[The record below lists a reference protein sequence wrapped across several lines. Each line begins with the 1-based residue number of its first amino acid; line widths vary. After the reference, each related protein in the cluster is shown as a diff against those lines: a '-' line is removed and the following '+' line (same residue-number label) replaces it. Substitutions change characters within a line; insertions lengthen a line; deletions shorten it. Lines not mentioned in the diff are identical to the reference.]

1 MNSSDSAEEL
11 IKIYLEGVEFILRI
25 SGEASKNLIVFLI
38 AMSKDNNQTKGK
50 TRLTNML
57 KTGKEL
63 KIFTIKAEN
72 LKKFSEEAKK
82 YGILYCV
89 LADKKNEKIDGMVD
103 IMVRQED
110 ASKVNR
116 IAERFNFAK
125 VDTATIQKELEKKKQ
140 DTLKETQEDDKNEQM
155 VDELLAE
162 SKEIEQQL
170 EIESNT
176 ESSPSNIKSEEKNQL
191 ENSLNIKNKLEEN
204 NKFNYNEKKSV
215 KKELEQI
222 EKELD
227 EKQEKSTEIQYTV
240 NNRNV
245 REKQKYKHLKKEQE
259 NQKPKHMKEP
269 KHLNIQKSKKKRK
282 NKIRE
287 RSK

>member
-11 IKIYLEGVEFILRI
+11 IKIYLDGIRFTLLIAGEG
-25 SGEASKNLIVFLI
+25 SKNFIAFLI
-38 AMSKDNNQTKGK
+38 AMTKDNKQTKGK

-125 VDTATIQKELEKKKQ
+125 VDTATIKQELKEKEKNKETQEKSKDEQMADELLEEQKELE
-140 DTLKETQEDDKNEQM
+140 EIVNSSED
-155 VDELLAE
+155 
-162 SKEIEQQL
+162 
-170 EIESNT
+170 
-176 ESSPSNIKSEEKNQL
+176 SPSNTKSEEKNQL
-191 ENSLNIKNKLEEN
+191 ENSSNTKNKLEEN
-204 NKFNYNEKKSV
+204 DKLYHNGKKSV

-227 EKQEKSTEIQYTV
+227 KKQGKELEIEDTKDKENIVIKEKQNSRHLKEKQEK
-240 NNRNV
+240 N
-245 REKQKYKHLKKEQE
+245 
-259 NQKPKHMKEP
+259 KPKHMKEP
-269 KHLNIQKSKKKRK
+269 KHLDTQNNKKRK
-282 NKIRE
+282 KNKIKG

>member
-1 MNSSDSAEEL
+1 MNASDSAEEL
-11 IKIYLEGVEFILRI
+11 IKIYLDGVGFTLRI
-25 SGEASKNLIVFLI
+25 AGEGSKNLIAFLI
-38 AMSKDNNQTKGK
+38 AMSKDNRQIKGK

-57 KTGKEL
+57 KTGKEV

-89 LADKKNEKIDGMVD
+89 LADKKNEKIDGIVD

-116 IAERFNFAK
+116 IAERFNFEK
-125 VDTATIQKELEKKKQ
+125 VTTATIEQESKEKSAE
-140 DTLKETQEDDKNEQM
+140 KETQEKSKDEQM
-155 VDELLAE
+155 ADELLAE
-162 SKEIEQQL
+162 PKEL
-170 EIESNT
+170 EEIKDSSEN
-176 ESSPSNIKSEEKNQL
+176 SPSNTKSEEKSQL
-191 ENSLNIKNKLEEN
+191 ENFSDTKNKLEEN
-204 NKFNYNEKKSV
+204 DKLYDKGKKSV

-227 EKQEKSTEIQYTV
+227 IKQGRELEIEDTKDKENIVIKEKEKSKHLKEKQEK
-240 NNRNV
+240 N
-245 REKQKYKHLKKEQE
+245 
-259 NQKPKHMKEP
+259 KPKHMKEP
-269 KHLNIQKSKKKRK
+269 KHLDTQKSKKRKK

>member
-89 LADKKNEKIDGMVD
+89 LADKKNEKIDGIVD

-125 VDTATIQKELEKKKQ
+125 VDTATIKKELEEKKQ

-155 VDELLAE
+155 VDELLTE

>member
-11 IKIYLEGVEFILRI
+11 IKIYLDGIGFTLRI
-25 SGEASKNLIVFLI
+25 AGEGSKNLIVFLM
-38 AMSKDNNQTKGK
+38 AMSKDNKQTKGK

-125 VDTATIQKELEKKKQ
+125 VDTATIKQ
-140 DTLKETQEDDKNEQM
+140 ALKEKEKNKKTQEKSKNEQM
-155 VDELLAE
+155 VDELLE
-162 SKEIEQQL
+162 EPKEL
-170 EIESNT
+170 EEIVNSSED
-176 ESSPSNIKSEEKNQL
+176 SPSNTKTEEKNQL
-191 ENSLNIKNKLEEN
+191 ENFSNTKNKLEEN
-204 NKFNYNEKKSV
+204 DNLYHNRRKSV

-227 EKQEKSTEIQYTV
+227 IKQEKQVKSKNIKNKKDIVVKEKQKPKHLKEKQEMNKG
-240 NNRNV
+240 
-245 REKQKYKHLKKEQE
+245 
-259 NQKPKHMKEP
+259 KHMKEP
-269 KHLNIQKSKKKRK
+269 KHLDTQNNKKRKK

>member
-1 MNSSDSAEEL
+1 MNTSDSAEEL
-11 IKIYLEGVEFILRI
+11 IKIYLDGIGFTLRI
-25 SGEASKNLIVFLI
+25 AGEGSKNLIAFLI
-38 AMSKDNNQTKGK
+38 AMSKDNKQTKGK

-63 KIFTIKAEN
+63 KIFTIRSEN

-116 IAERFNFAK
+116 IAERFNFEK
-125 VDTATIQKELEKKKQ
+125 VDTAAIAQS
-140 DTLKETQEDDKNEQM
+140 LKENEKNTPNQIQEKSKNEQM
-155 VDELLAE
+155 VEELLE
-162 SKEIEQQL
+162 EPKEL
-170 EIESNT
+170 EEIINSSED
-176 ESSPSNIKSEEKNQL
+176 SPSNTKTEEKSQL
-191 ENSLNIKNKLEEN
+191 ENFLNTKNKLEEN
-204 NKFNYNEKKSV
+204 DKVYNEGKKSV

-227 EKQEKSTEIQYTV
+227 KKQERESTKGKENTAIK
-240 NNRNV
+240 
-245 REKQKYKHLKKEQE
+245 EKQKSKHLKEEQE
-259 NQKPKHMKEP
+259 AHKPKHMKEP
-269 KHLNIQKSKKKRK
+269 KHLDTQNKKKRK
-282 NKIRE
+282 KKKVIE
-287 RSK
+287 RGK

>member
-11 IKIYLEGVEFILRI
+11 IKIYLDGVGFTLRI
-25 SGEASKNLIVFLI
+25 AGEGSKNLIAFLI
-38 AMSKDNNQTKGK
+38 AMSKDNRQIKGK

-57 KTGKEL
+57 KTGKEV

-89 LADKKNEKIDGMVD
+89 LADKKNEKIDGIVD

-116 IAERFNFAK
+116 IAERFNFEK
-125 VDTATIQKELEKKKQ
+125 VTTATIEQESKEKSAE
-140 DTLKETQEDDKNEQM
+140 KETQEKSKDEEM
-155 VDELLAE
+155 ADELLAE
-162 SKEIEQQL
+162 PKEL
-170 EIESNT
+170 EEIKDSSEN
-176 ESSPSNIKSEEKNQL
+176 SPSNTKSEEKSQL
-191 ENSLNIKNKLEEN
+191 ENFSDTKNKLEEN
-204 NKFNYNEKKSV
+204 DKLYDKGKKSV

-227 EKQEKSTEIQYTV
+227 IKQGKGLEIEDTKDKENIVIKEKEKSKHLKEKQEK
-240 NNRNV
+240 N
-245 REKQKYKHLKKEQE
+245 
-259 NQKPKHMKEP
+259 KPKHMKEP
-269 KHLNIQKSKKKRK
+269 KHLDTQKSKKRKK

>member
-11 IKIYLEGVEFILRI
+11 IKIYLDGIGFTLRI
-25 SGEASKNLIVFLI
+25 AGEGSKNLIAFLI
-38 AMSKDNNQTKGK
+38 AMSKDNKQTTGK

-125 VDTATIQKELEKKKQ
+125 VDTATIEQELKGKEKN
-140 DTLKETQEDDKNEQM
+140 KETQEKSKNEQM
-155 VDELLAE
+155 VDELLE
-162 SKEIEQQL
+162 EQKEL
-170 EIESNT
+170 GEIVNSN
-176 ESSPSNIKSEEKNQL
+176 EDSPSNIKSEEKNQL
-191 ENSLNIKNKLEEN
+191 ENSSSTKNKLEEN
-204 NKFNYNEKKSV
+204 NKLYHNGKKSV

-227 EKQEKSTEIQYTV
+227 KKRENKSEIENTQDIKNVEGKEKQKSKHIKEKQE
-240 NNRNV
+240 NN
-245 REKQKYKHLKKEQE
+245 KG
-259 NQKPKHMKEP
+259 KHMKAP
-269 KHLNIQKSKKKRK
+269 KHLDTQNNKKRK
-282 NKIRE
+282 KNKIKG

>member
-11 IKIYLEGVEFILRI
+11 IKIYLDGIGFTLRI
-25 SGEASKNLIVFLI
+25 AGEGSKNLIVFLM
-38 AMSKDNNQTKGK
+38 AMSKDNKQTKGK

-125 VDTATIQKELEKKKQ
+125 VDTATIKQ
-140 DTLKETQEDDKNEQM
+140 ALKEKEKNKKTQEKSKNEQM
-155 VDELLAE
+155 VDELLE
-162 SKEIEQQL
+162 EPKEL
-170 EIESNT
+170 EEIVNSSED
-176 ESSPSNIKSEEKNQL
+176 SPSNTKTEEKNQL
-191 ENSLNIKNKLEEN
+191 ENFSNTKNKLEEN
-204 NKFNYNEKKSV
+204 DNLYHNRKKSV

-227 EKQEKSTEIQYTV
+227 IKQEKQVKSENIKNKKDIVVKEKQKPKHLKEKQEMNKG
-240 NNRNV
+240 
-245 REKQKYKHLKKEQE
+245 
-259 NQKPKHMKEP
+259 KHMKEP
-269 KHLNIQKSKKKRK
+269 KHLDTQNNKKRKK